1 MSQPVNY
8 KIQNNVL
15 KINFGIF
22 CFYDLEMF
30 YNYLYITTS
39 LMRKLAYRYR
49 YLISGRN
56 KIKKRAGLIRISLF
70 IFLNC

>member
-30 YNYLYITTS
+30 YLYITTS
-39 LMRKLAYRYR
+39 LMRKLAYRITGTGTWYPA
-49 YLISGRN
+49 G
-56 KIKKRAGLIRISLF
+56 IKLKKEPD
-70 IFLNC
+70 